1 MRAAS
6 KTPYASPSPRT
17 VSRSVTT
24 VTAVVTAITMSA
36 SGAAPTPLYHQ
47 YQEHFLLTPFM
58 ITIIFATYVLC
69 LLFALL
75 TVGSLSDYVGR
86 RPSILAALAL
96 NVAAMIVFMTA
107 GSAAALIGAR
117 AIQGFA
123 TGLALT
129 TLAATILDTDNER
142 APLLNSITVF
152 VGLSVGTL
160 GAGALVTFAPAPDQL
175 VFAVLLLLSLVEA
188 LILWFMPETATT
200 KPTCPKY
207 SEAMRLCLRPRSSQ
221 YRHVR
226 SSNASL
232 PQRVMRETPA
242 MPYTININDVSRTV
256 DVDGEW
262 PTRRTV
268 R

>member
-1 MRAAS
+1 MNAAS
-6 KTPYASPSPRT
+6 KTPYASPSLRT

-107 GSAAALIGAR
+107 GSAAALIGSPS
-117 AIQGFA
+117 
-123 TGLALT
+123 L
-129 TLAATILDTDNER
+129 
-142 APLLNSITVF
+142 
-152 VGLSVGTL
+152 
-160 GAGALVTFAPAPDQL
+160 
-175 VFAVLLLLSLVEA
+175 AVLS
-188 LILWFMPETATT
+188 W
-200 KPTCPKY
+200 
-207 SEAMRLCLRPRSSQ
+207 RP
-221 YRHVR
+221 
-226 SSNASL
+226 
-232 PQRVMRETPA
+232 
-242 MPYTININDVSRTV
+242 
-256 DVDGEW
+256 
-262 PTRRTV
+262 
-268 R
+268 